1 MLPLQN
7 LGIMIEPYS
16 GLLMNTYILKEL
28 SVHFRSA
35 TANDVIGEDPGAPA
49 DNNANDVIGED
60 PGTPADNNEW
70 LKLIPM
76 LMRLMVM
83 SSMYLTPGQ
92 KNSLMNMAVMEIA
105 IGSDEGGRFIF

>member
-1 MLPLQN
+1 
-7 LGIMIEPYS
+7 MIEPYS
-16 GLLMNTYILKEL
+16 GSFMNTYILKEFF
-28 SVHFRSA
+28 SVHLGSA

-49 DNNANDVIGED
+49 DND
-60 PGTPADNNEW
+60 EW

-83 SSMYLTPGQ
+83 SSMYLAPGQ

-105 IGSDEGGRFIF
+105 IVSD

>member
-1 MLPLQN
+1 
-7 LGIMIEPYS
+7 MIEPYS
-16 GLLMNTYILKEL
+16 GSLINTYILKEF
-28 SVHFRSA
+28 SVHLGSA

-49 DNNANDVIGED
+49 DKDVIVED
-60 PGTPADNNEW
+60 PGAPDDNDEW

-83 SSMYLTPGQ
+83 SSIYLAPGQ

-105 IGSDEGGRFIF
+105 IGSDEGGSFIF

>member
-1 MLPLQN
+1 MLPLN

-35 TANDVIGEDPGAPA
+35 TANEVIGEDPGL
-49 DNNANDVIGED
+49 
-60 PGTPADNNEW
+60 PADNNEW
-70 LKLIPM
+70 SKLIPM

>member
-1 MLPLQN
+1 
-7 LGIMIEPYS
+7 
-16 GLLMNTYILKEL
+16 MNTYILKDFP
-28 SVHFRSA
+28 VHLRSA
-35 TANDVIGEDPGAPA
+35 TANNVIGEDPGA
-49 DNNANDVIGED
+49 
-60 PGTPADNNEW
+60 PADNNEW